1 MNPPF
6 KGTIITNYGNKKY
19 WMTSK
24 DYYLFHLIKAIS
36 LPMKNEKLIFIICP
50 FLNFNEKSE
59 PVFNLYDFKNQ
70 EKLKIYP
77 LKEIVEIEKGK
88 LGVQ

>member
-1 MNPPF
+1 
-6 KGTIITNYGNKKY
+6 
-19 WMTSK
+19 
-24 DYYLFHLIKAIS
+24 
-36 LPMKNEKLIFIICP
+36 MKNEKLIFIICP